1 MEISDCIWDEGF
13 LCCDDLDVLEPS
25 LVSSS
30 IPSPGLVPFQWS
42 EAPLADEAD
51 NSDMTP
57 QCMPVIDPIFVRE
70 NFIEDC
76 LIGMLK
82 CASPNFFKTILF
94 LDGVSEVNEVGN
106 DILSG
111 YCPDQGSSEQF
122 ACLHVL
128 VCGFCRSVF
137 HVLEEFKR
145 FSKRYYSN
153 SRNIVKFCLFSHLVT
168 CEIKSPGSEFISYD
182 SATAVALGSFF
193 YHSFL
198 NHGSLIFH
206 KYEK

>member
-1 MEISDCIWDEGF
+1 MAFHVRTNINLCLRFHKWRTIISIFQKKIKMEISDCIWDEGF

-82 CASPNFFKTILF
+82 CASPNFLKTILF
-94 LDGVSEVNEVGN
+94 
-106 DILSG
+106 I
-111 YCPDQGSSEQF
+111 
-122 ACLHVL
+122 
-128 VCGFCRSVF
+128 CRWS
-137 HVLEEFKR
+137 
-145 FSKRYYSN
+145 
-153 SRNIVKFCLFSHLVT
+153 I
-168 CEIKSPGSEFISYD
+168 
-182 SATAVALGSFF
+182 
-193 YHSFL
+193 
-198 NHGSLIFH
+198 
-206 KYEK
+206 